1 MVWRRVQ
8 PTAAEPKGVN
18 AERESPPA
26 GPRSPHDA
34 GLVAAA
40 LWSHP
45 GEGGDRRPP
54 RSSHG
59 PTPCRR
65 LSGRRPGRAASPGR
79 DWPRQRPG
87 LLYGRHSGFA
97 QRRPGSDGGRGVRP
111 DRAVDRA
118 AARADS
124 GPHVS
129 EGVGIPAASHPGV
142 ADPAPKNLAD
152 HARGRREF
160 LGARR
165 RPRLDAAP
173 AGNTCSSWTPPPSYS
188 VRSCVAC
195 GRSRGRSSGRRRF
208 DVPGAWNAVARELA
222 AITDATVA
230 NGETMC
236 DLPRT
241 IAARGLRGPVAPVLD
256 DARCQRNAPVQGLA
270 KGLRIARLFL
280 PNPNPIGR
288 LRRFMKRQRPTGAI
302 TRRSPTS
309 EPALRM
315 SLVGCPRL
323 TRASRPPS

>member
-1 MVWRRVQ
+1 MAWRRVQ
-8 PTAAEPKGVN
+8 PTAAEPEGVN
-18 AERESPPA
+18 AERESHPQA
-26 GPRSPHDA
+26 HVSPHDA

-79 DWPRQRPG
+79 DRPRQRPG

-97 QRRPGSDGGRGVRP
+97 RCRPGSDGGRGVRP

-152 HARGRREF
+152 HARGRRELPGRPTEAPPGRGTCREHVF
-160 LGARR
+160 FVDAAPPRIRYVPASPVVDRAGVRPDVGVSTCRGLERR
-165 RPRLDAAP
+165 RPGTGGHHRRDGGERRNDVRFAADD
-173 AGNTCSSWTPPPSYS
+173 
-188 VRSCVAC
+188 
-195 GRSRGRSSGRRRF
+195 RG
-208 DVPGAWNAVARELA
+208 
-222 AITDATVA
+222 
-230 NGETMC
+230 
-236 DLPRT
+236 PRT
-241 IAARGLRGPVAPVLD
+241 GGPVAPVLD
-256 DARCQRNAPVQGLA
+256 DARRQRNVPVQGLA

-280 PNPNPIGR
+280 PIVPAESGPDRDVRR
-288 LRRFMKRQRPTGAI
+288 LP
-302 TRRSPTS
+302 
-309 EPALRM
+309 
-315 SLVGCPRL
+315 
-323 TRASRPPS
+323 SRP